1 MAEQMKGITCCG
13 DCGYYNWKKRK
24 CNRCESIETDPR
36 KHFYDDCPLP
46 DVVEVV
52 RCKDCRFAHMTYDG
66 LCKQCDNATDDDDI
80 KLTLYLPG
88 DFYCA
93 FGKRKEGDGE

>member
-1 MAEQMKGITCCG
+1 MVADQMKGITCCG

-46 DVVEVV
+46 DVVEII
-52 RCKDCRFAHMTYDG
+52 RCKDCQHQDDLRYEVGGKFVCRKGHGWNTDSFFCADG
-66 LCKQCDNATDDDDI
+66 E
-80 KLTLYLPG
+80 P
-88 DFYCA
+88 
-93 FGKRKEGDGE
+93 RKPKDGDGDG

>member
-1 MAEQMKGITCCG
+1 MNAIQKFIEAEHKYLDLNEIDYKEYEQMV
-13 DCGYYNWKKRK
+13 
-24 CNRCESIETDPR
+24 E
-36 KHFYDDCPLP
+36 PLR
-46 DVVEVV
+46 DVECIV

-93 FGKRKEGDGE
+93 FGERKEGDGK